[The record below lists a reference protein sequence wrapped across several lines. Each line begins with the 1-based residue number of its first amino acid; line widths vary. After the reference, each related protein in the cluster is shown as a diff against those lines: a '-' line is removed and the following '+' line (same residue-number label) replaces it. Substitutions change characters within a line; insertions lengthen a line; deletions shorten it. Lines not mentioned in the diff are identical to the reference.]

1 MKKIISIL
9 GSTGSVGQ
17 SVEKIIEKKSKSF
30 KIILLSANKN
40 YKLICSQIKKYN
52 PEYFVINNFQIY
64 KKVRKKFTKKKI
76 KIINSFQNI
85 KLKKKKIDITI
96 SAIPGIAGLSP
107 TIEMI
112 K

>member
-64 KKVRKKFTKKKI
+64 KKVK
-76 KIINSFQNI
+76 
-85 KLKKKKIDITI
+85 
-96 SAIPGIAGLSP
+96 
-107 TIEMI
+107 
-112 K
+112 